1 MYNVYDRGRECRNVR
16 LLRKMP
22 TTADRCHN
30 TSTVN
35 ARRSRIARIHAQDVE
50 HIFEIQTMCLHG
62 NLQHYKYMSVGTLL
76 YDVVFGFGW
85 SITETQQCN
94 KVFIDEYNFGTNFIN
109 VII

>member
-1 MYNVYDRGRECRNVR
+1 
-16 LLRKMP
+16 
-22 TTADRCHN
+22 
-30 TSTVN
+30 
-35 ARRSRIARIHAQDVE
+35 
-50 HIFEIQTMCLHG
+50 
-62 NLQHYKYMSVGTLL
+62 MSVGTLL